1 MSSVAPFLR
10 WHFDSYSG
18 NRQVEAPKACD
29 SQIVK
34 PRRNRVT
41 RVLLMIAGTVSLT
54 FALIGLVLPLIPTTP
69 FLLLTAACYC
79 RSSERLYN
87 WLITNKW
94 FGEYIKNYTEGKGIP
109 LKTKIFALTILWVT
123 IGISALLLVPIF
135 IVQLIL
141 LVIAIAVSIHI
152 LRLSTYR
159 RPL

>member
-1 MSSVAPFLR
+1 
-10 WHFDSYSG
+10 
-18 NRQVEAPKACD
+18 
-29 SQIVK
+29 
-34 PRRNRVT
+34 
-41 RVLLMIAGTVSLT
+41 MIAGTVSLI

-135 IVQLIL
+135 IVQVIL
-141 LVIAIAVSIHI
+141 LVIAITVSIHI
-152 LRLSTYR
+152 LRLPTYKKSF
-159 RPL
+159 

>member
-1 MSSVAPFLR
+1 MSAIAPFLR
-10 WHFDSYSG
+10 WHFGFYSG
-18 NRQVEAPKACD
+18 KKQVEAPKACG

-34 PRRNRVT
+34 PKRNRVT
-41 RVLLMIAGTVSLT
+41 RVLLMIAGTVSLI
-54 FALIGLVLPLIPTTP
+54 FAIIGLVLPLIPTTP

-94 FGEYIKNYTEGKGIP
+94 FGEYIKNYREGKGIP

-135 IVQLIL
+135 IVQVIL

-152 LRLSTYR
+152 LRLPTYKKSF
-159 RPL
+159 

>member
-1 MSSVAPFLR
+1 MEAR
-10 WHFDSYSG
+10 IACD
-18 NRQVEAPKACD
+18 RQVMKPK
-29 SQIVK
+29 
-34 PRRNRVT
+34 RNRVT

-152 LRLSTYR
+152 LRLPTYR
-159 RPL
+159 RSL

>member
-1 MSSVAPFLR
+1 MSSIAPFLR
-10 WHFDSYSG
+10 WHFGFYSG
-18 NRQVEAPKACD
+18 KKQVEAPRACD
-29 SQIVK
+29 GQIVK
-34 PRRNRVT
+34 PKRNSVT
-41 RVLLMIAGTVSLT
+41 RVLLMIAGTVSLI
-54 FALIGLVLPLIPTTP
+54 FAIIGLVLPLIPTTS

-94 FGEYIKNYTEGKGIP
+94 FGEYIKNYREGKGIP

-135 IVQLIL
+135 IVQVIL

-152 LRLSTYR
+152 LRLPTYKKSF
-159 RPL
+159 

>member
-1 MSSVAPFLR
+1 MSAIAPFLR
-10 WHFDSYSG
+10 WHFGFYSG
-18 NRQVEAPKACD
+18 KRQVGAPKACA
-29 SQIVK
+29 SQVVK
-34 PRRNRVT
+34 PKRNKVT
-41 RVLLMIAGTVSLT
+41 RVLLMIAGTVSLI

-94 FGEYIKNYTEGKGIP
+94 FGEYIKNYREGKGIP

-135 IVQLIL
+135 IVQMIL

-152 LRLSTYR
+152 LRLPTYR
-159 RPL
+159 KSF

>member
-1 MSSVAPFLR
+1 MSAIAPFLR
-10 WHFDSYSG
+10 WHFGFYSG
-18 NRQVEAPKACD
+18 KKQVEAPKACG

-34 PRRNRVT
+34 PKNNRVT
-41 RVLLMIAGTVSLT
+41 RVLLIIAGTVSLI
-54 FALIGLVLPLIPTTP
+54 FAIIGLVLPLIPTTP

-135 IVQLIL
+135 IVQMIL

-152 LRLSTYR
+152 LRLPTYR
-159 RPL
+159 KSF